1 MVVHSTI
8 KMVPKRNSNPNHNT
22 DLAPRRKRA
31 LLLLAGSSSV
41 PSMQTPPAMLFRCCC
56 GCVMKQKTKFVKK
69 HERMKDI
76 PETKASPA
84 FSTMRIPWTLNSV
97 MKRGIQ
103 HDAKWREWY
112 VHGNSTASLG
122 SLHLKFSEGCYHAV
136 LLLFSKFL
144 FFGIRYRRVI

>member
-1 MVVHSTI
+1 MVHSTI

-97 MKRGIQ
+97 MKRGIHPLTQ
-103 HDAKWREWY
+103 KK
-112 VHGNSTASLG
+112 ASSRIPIMEIALQAWVRRDGLG
-122 SLHLKFSEGCYHAV
+122 KGCCHAV
-136 LLLFSKFL
+136 PLLFST
-144 FFGIRYRRVI
+144 FFF